1 MRLADQ
7 KLAHVLK
14 LPSPPGPDPL
24 NLLVGVAYCHT
35 PSTPLLRVRA
45 RAREESES
53 SPPERGPPKRG
64 PTTQETLEWVA
75 VPDLRHAWSG
85 VAGNP
90 R

>member
-7 KLAHVLK
+7 KLAHVLE
-14 LPSPPGPDPL
+14 PPPPPGPDPL

-35 PSTPLLRVRA
+35 PSTPLLRERA
-45 RAREESES
+45 RAREECKTPARAR
-53 SPPERGPPKRG
+53 PPETRPHDTRNVGVG
-64 PTTQETLEWVA
+64 G
-75 VPDLRHAWSG
+75 VPDLRHAWSE